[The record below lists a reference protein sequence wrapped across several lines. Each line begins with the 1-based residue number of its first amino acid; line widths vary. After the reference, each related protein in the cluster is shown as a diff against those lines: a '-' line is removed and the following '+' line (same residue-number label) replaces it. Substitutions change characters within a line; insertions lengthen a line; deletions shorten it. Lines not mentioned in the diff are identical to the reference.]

1 MAKAIKV
8 TQFARISDTQF
19 TAAGTCDGRPFVA
32 KTIVYRQEPIFKVQ
46 EDSEGELKHLTMK
59 DSSFNRGDRIA
70 IARQLKL
77 VRTGEAE
84 VEKEDIS
91 ELTVKE
97 LRARCKTAGIAGTH
111 KRGVRKAHL
120 VAMLSGA
127 AVTAQ
132 VAL

>member
-46 EDSEGELKHLTMK
+46 EDSE
-59 DSSFNRGDRIA
+59 
-70 IARQLKL
+70 
-77 VRTGEAE
+77 
-84 VEKEDIS
+84 
-91 ELTVKE
+91 
-97 LRARCKTAGIAGTH
+97 AGTH

>member
-32 KTIVYRQEPIFKVQ
+32 RTIVYRGEPIFKVQ

-59 DSSFNRGDRIA
+59 DSSFDRGDRIA

-77 VRTGEAE
+77 VRTGKAE
-84 VEKEDIS
+84 VEKDVS
-91 ELTVKE
+91 QLTVKE
-97 LRARCKTAGIAGTH
+97 LRVKAQELGVQGWRDGS
-111 KRGVRKAHL
+111 VRKAQLAAL
-120 VAMLSGA
+120 VQQA
-127 AVTAQ
+127 AS
-132 VAL
+132 

>member
-19 TAAGTCDGRPFVA
+19 TATGTCDGRPFVA

-84 VEKEDIS
+84 VEKDVS

-111 KRGVRKAHL
+111 KRGVRKVDL
-120 VAMLSGA
+120 VAMLSGT

-132 VAL
+132 AAL